1 MIDPS
6 MIKRLQSDLHSRI
19 DETNRELEELTV
31 EGTSGGGVVK
41 VVASGNREIKSVKIG
56 ADAIDPDDPEMLQDL
71 ILAAVN
77 QALDKSKKL
86 HEDKMASITGGLKFP
101 GLL

>member
-19 DETNRELEELTV
+19 DETNKKLAVLTV

-41 VVASGNREIKSVKIG
+41 VVATGNREIKAVHIG
-56 ADAIDPDDPEMLQDL
+56 AEAIDPDDPEMLQDL

-77 QALDKSKKL
+77 QALDKSKQL
-86 HEDKMASITGGLKFP
+86 HEDKMAAITGGLKFP
-101 GLL
+101 GLI

>member
-6 MIKRLQSDLHSRI
+6 MIKRLQADLHQRI
-19 DETNRELEELTV
+19 DDTNRELSSLKV

-41 VVASGNREIKSVKIG
+41 VIATGNRDIVGVKIG
-56 ADAIDPDDPEMLQDL
+56 PEAIDPDDPEMLQDL
-71 ILAAVN
+71 IMAAVN
-77 QALDKSKKL
+77 QALENAKKL
-86 HEDKMASITGGLKFP
+86 HEEKMAGITGGLKFP

>member
-19 DETNRELEELTV
+19 DETNKELEVLTV

-41 VVASGNREIKSVKIG
+41 VVATGNREIKSVSIG

-77 QALDKSKKL
+77 QALEKSKQL
-86 HEDKMASITGGLKFP
+86 HEEKMASITGGLKFP